1 MEAQAKMK
9 ALTHYL
15 FSTGVS
21 FTLLSLSHA
30 LDLSSILMA
39 LWLSLSINYL
49 IDLLGHLS
57 RNGNP
62 TRTRATHS
70 IFTAPFWGGAV
81 AVASLTVL
89 SQAFG
94 SGPPWYVLGFWVS
107 MGVLVSEEHL
117 FLDSLTQAGVY
128 SWRRR
133 IAIAHFRY
141 DNVTLNL
148 GFALLGVLLIVATL
162 GS

>member
-1 MEAQAKMK
+1 MK
-9 ALTHYL
+9 AITHYL

-21 FTLLSLSHA
+21 FTLISLSHA
-30 LDLSSILMA
+30 PDLSSILMA

-62 TRTRATHS
+62 TRTRVTHS
-70 IFTAPFWGGAV
+70 IFTAPFWGAAV
-81 AVASLTVL
+81 AIASLTVL
-89 SQAFG
+89 SQA
-94 SGPPWYVLGFWVS
+94 SGPGPSLYVLGFWTSV
-107 MGVLVSEEHL
+107 GVLVSEEHL

-128 SWRRR
+128 SWKRR

-141 DNVTLNL
+141 DNVALNL
-148 GFALLGVLLIVATL
+148 GFALLGALLIVATF

>member
-1 MEAQAKMK
+1 MK

-30 LDLSSILMA
+30 LDLNSILLA

-49 IDLLGHLS
+49 IDVLGHLS
-57 RNGNP
+57 RNGIP
-62 TRTRATHS
+62 TRTRVTHS
-70 IFTAPFWGGAV
+70 IFTAPFWGVAV

-89 SQAFG
+89 SHASG
-94 SGPPWYVLGFWVS
+94 SGTPLHMLGFWTI
-107 MGVLVSEEHL
+107 MGILVSEEHL

-141 DNVTLNL
+141 DNVALNL
-148 GFALLGVLLIVATL
+148 GFALLGVLFIVVTL

>member
-1 MEAQAKMK
+1 MK

-15 FSTGVS
+15 FSTGIS
-21 FTLLSLSHA
+21 FALLSLSRS
-30 LDLSSILMA
+30 LDLSSILIA
-39 LWLSLSINYL
+39 LWLSLSVNYL
-49 IDLLGHLS
+49 IDALGHLS

-62 TRTRATHS
+62 TRTRVTHS
-70 IFTAPFWGGAV
+70 VFTAPFWGAAV
-81 AVASLTVL
+81 AIASLMIL
-89 SQAFG
+89 SHPSG
-94 SGPPWYVLGFWVS
+94 SGPALYVLGFWTS
-107 MGVLVSEEHL
+107 MGVLISEEHL

-141 DNVTLNL
+141 DNVALNL
-148 GFALLGVLLIVATL
+148 GFALLGALLIVAIL